1 LTARLR
7 RVLHVNL
14 EKKESRVDERPELF
28 DTCLG
33 GAGVASRLLEE
44 ECPPRVDPFSP
55 EAPVIFAVGPLTGLL
70 PSMVKTVAMFKSPLT
85 GNLGESHCGG
95 HFATAL
101 RFAGFGALVIKGAAD
116 TPSVTL
122 IEDSNVRVEAAAS
135 LWGLSPLQV
144 EKSLR
149 SPDQDGMESVASIGI
164 AGENGVYYSGLI
176 TDRYHHFGRLGLGAV
191 MGAKKLKAI
200 KVHGTGEVSL
210 ERPTEFKEF
219 YEQIHHRVV
228 QTEEMR
234 KYHDLGTPINV
245 MMLNELGALPTKNFT
260 QPRFDKAEGISGE
273 RFLET
278 LLERKISCPG
288 CPIGCIHLGGVRTS
302 FNPEHEL
309 GRREAFEELEL
320 VPYNY
325 EPIFAL
331 GSNLEIGDV
340 SSVLRLIG
348 PSECLG
354 IDAIMTGSVLAWMTE
369 AFEKGLIPRQEI
381 GDLEPKW
388 GDASAYS
395 KIMEN
400 IALAKNQFYRRLALG
415 TWAAAEKYGGK
426 DFAVSLGKNS
436 PAGYA
441 TGYGFVVGTLVGARH
456 SHLSN
461 KGYSIDQ
468 KSVKSNPSLE
478 QIVEKIADEEDW
490 LYMYYSLIG
499 CYFARGVYDEETIVR
514 ALDLIGLPKTAKELR
529 HLGNETFQRLYRF
542 KVREGF
548 NLAKEQIPRRMTETE
563 TPYGKLEPS
572 RLREMVQHYIRVRE
586 RQGLRLR
593 RDDEALTEL
602 LSPTAKAE

>member
-1 LTARLR
+1 LNSRLAK
-7 RVLHVNL
+7 VLHVNL
-14 EKKESRVDERPELF
+14 AEKESRIDERPELF
-28 DTCLG
+28 NAYLG
-33 GAGVASRLLEE
+33 GAGVASKLLEE
-44 ECPPRVDPFSP
+44 ECPPRIDPFSP
-55 EAPVIFAVGPLTGLL
+55 EAPAIFTVGPFTGLL

-101 RFAGFGALVIKGAAD
+101 RFAGFGALVVKGAAD
-116 TPSVTL
+116 LPSLLV
-122 IEDSNVRVEAAAS
+122 IEDSDVRVEAASS

-149 SPDQDGMESVASIGI
+149 SSNQEGIESVASIGV

-176 TDRYHHFGRLGLGAV
+176 TDRFHHFGRLGLGAV
-191 MGAKKLKAI
+191 LGAKKLKAI
-200 KVHGTGEVSL
+200 RIRGTGDVHL

-219 YEQIHHRVV
+219 YEEIHKLAV

-245 MMLNELGALPTKNFT
+245 MMLNEMGALPTKNFT
-260 QPRFDKAEGISGE
+260 QSRFEKAEGISGE

-288 CPIGCIHLGGVRTS
+288 CPVGCIHLGGLRTGFS
-302 FNPEHEL
+302 PEHEL
-309 GRREAFEELEL
+309 GRKEAFEELDL

-331 GSNLEIGDV
+331 GSNLEVADAA
-340 SSVLRLIG
+340 SVLRLIG
-348 PSECLG
+348 LCERLG
-354 IDAIMTGSVLAWMTE
+354 IDAILTGSVLAWLTE
-369 AFEKGLIPRQEI
+369 AVQKGLIPRQDL
-381 GDLEPKW
+381 GDLEPRW
-388 GDASAYS
+388 GDAASYS
-395 KIMEN
+395 KIVEN
-400 IALAKNQFYRRLALG
+400 IALTRNQFYRRLAQG
-415 TWAAAEKYGGK
+415 TMAAAEKYGGK
-426 DFAVSLGKNS
+426 DFAVSIGKNS

-461 KGYSIDQ
+461 TGYSIDQ
-468 KSVKSNPSLE
+468 KAVKSNLSLE
-478 QIVEKIADEEDW
+478 QMVEKIAEEEDW
-490 LYMYYSLIG
+490 LYLYYSLVG
-499 CYFARGVYDEETIVR
+499 CYFARGVYDEQTIVK
-514 ALDLIGLPKTAKELR
+514 ALDLIGLPKSARELR
-529 HLGNETFQRLYRF
+529 DLGNEVFQRLYRF

-548 NLAKEQIPRRMTETE
+548 NLTREVIPKRLTEIE
-563 TPYGKLEPS
+563 TPYGRLDPS
-572 RLREMVQHYIRVRE
+572 RLREMVQQYMRLRE

-602 LSPTAKAE
+602 LSPTAKA

>member
-1 LTARLR
+1 LSSRLR
-7 RVLHVNL
+7 QVLHIDL
-14 EKKESRVDERPELF
+14 SEKESRIYERPELF
-28 DTCLG
+28 DTYLG
-33 GAGVASRLLEE
+33 GAGVASKLLEE

-55 EAPVIFAVGPLTGLL
+55 EAPVIFAVGPFTGLL

-101 RFAGFGALVIKGAAD
+101 RFAGFGAVVVKGAAD
-116 TPSVTL
+116 VPSVVL
-122 IEDSNVRVEAAAS
+122 VEDSEVRVEAASS

-149 SPDQDGMESVASIGI
+149 SPSQEGMESVASIGI

-191 MGAKKLKAI
+191 IGAKKLKAI
-200 KVHGTGEVSL
+200 KVHGTGEIPL
-210 ERPTEFKEF
+210 ERPTEFKDF
-219 YEQIHHRVV
+219 YEEIHRRVV

-260 QPRFDKAEGISGE
+260 QPRFERAEEISGE

-288 CPIGCIHLGGVRTS
+288 CPVACIHLGGLRTGFS
-302 FNPEHEL
+302 PQHEL
-309 GRREAFEELEL
+309 GRREAFEELDL

-325 EPIFAL
+325 EPVFAL
-331 GSNLEIGDV
+331 GSNLEIGDAQ
-340 SSVLRLIG
+340 SVLRLIG
-348 PSECLG
+348 QCERVG
-354 IDAIMTGSVLAWMTE
+354 MDAIMTGSVLAWLTE
-369 AFEKGLIPRQEI
+369 AVEKGLIPRQEI
-381 GDLEPKW
+381 GDLEPRW
-388 GDASAYS
+388 GDAATYS
-395 KIMEN
+395 KIIEN
-400 IALAKNQFYRRLALG
+400 IALAKNQFYKRLALG
-415 TWAAAEKYGGK
+415 TSAAAEKYGGK
-426 DFAVSLGKNS
+426 DFAVSIGKNS

-461 KGYSIDQ
+461 MGYSIDQ
-468 KSVKSNPSLE
+468 KAVKSNLSLE

-490 LYMYYSLIG
+490 LYVYYSLIG
-499 CYFARGVYDEETIVR
+499 CYFARGVYDEETIVK
-514 ALDLIGLPKTAKELR
+514 ALDLIGLSKTGKELR
-529 HLGNETFQRLYRF
+529 DLGNEIFQRLYRF

-548 NLAKEQIPRRMTETE
+548 NLAREQIPKRMTEIE
-563 TPYGKLEPS
+563 TPYGKLDPS
-572 RLREMVQHYIRVRE
+572 RLREMVQHYIRIRE

-593 RDDEALTEL
+593 RDDEALADL
-602 LSPTAKAE
+602 LSPTVER

>member
-1 LTARLR
+1 LSSRLR
-7 RVLHVNL
+7 RVLHIDL
-14 EKKESRVDERPELF
+14 AEKESRVDERPELF
-28 DTCLG
+28 DTYLG
-33 GAGVASRLLEE
+33 GAGVASKLLEE

-55 EAPVIFAVGPLTGLL
+55 ESPVIFAVGPFTGLL

-101 RFAGFGALVIKGAAD
+101 RFAGFGALVVKGAAD
-116 TPSVTL
+116 GPSLVL
-122 IEDSNVRVEAAAS
+122 IEDSEVRVKAASS

-149 SPDQDGMESVASIGI
+149 SADQEGMESVASIGI

-176 TDRYHHFGRLGLGAV
+176 ADRYHHFGRLGLGAV

-200 KVHGTGEVSL
+200 RIHGTGEVAL

-219 YEQIHHRVV
+219 YEQIHRRIV

-260 QPRFDKAEGISGE
+260 QPRFERAEGISGE

-288 CPIGCIHLGGVRTS
+288 CPVGCIHLGGLRTS
-302 FNPEHEL
+302 FSPEHEL

-331 GSNLEIGDV
+331 GSNLEIGDA
-340 SSVLRLIG
+340 SSVLRLIAQC
-348 PSECLG
+348 ERLG
-354 IDAIMTGSVLAWMTE
+354 MDAIMTGSVLAWLTE
-369 AFEKGLIPRQEI
+369 AVEKGLIPRQEI
-381 GDLEPKW
+381 GELEPRW
-388 GDASAYS
+388 GDAPTYS

-400 IALAKNQFYRRLALG
+400 IALTKNQFYKRLALG
-415 TWAAAEKYGGK
+415 TAAAAEKYGGK
-426 DFAVSLGKNS
+426 DFAVSIGKNS

-461 KGYSIDQ
+461 MGYSIDQ
-468 KSVKSNPSLE
+468 KAVKSNLSLE

-490 LYMYYSLIG
+490 LYVYYSLVG
-499 CYFARGVYDEETIVR
+499 CYFARGVYDEETIVK
-514 ALDLIGLPKTAKELR
+514 ALALIGLPKAGGSLR
-529 HLGNETFQRLYRF
+529 GLGNEIFQRLYRF

-548 NLAKEQIPRRMTETE
+548 NLGKEEIPKRMTEIE
-563 TPYGKLEPS
+563 TPYGRLDQGK
-572 RLREMVQHYIRVRE
+572 LREMVQHYIRLRE

-593 RDDEALTEL
+593 REDEALTEL
-602 LSPTAKAE
+602 LSPTAKT

>member
-1 LTARLR
+1 LNSRLAK
-7 RVLHVNL
+7 VLHVNL
-14 EKKESRVDERPELF
+14 AEKESRIDERLELF
-28 DTCLG
+28 NAYLG
-33 GAGVASRLLEE
+33 GAGVASKLLEE
-44 ECPPRVDPFSP
+44 ECPPRIDPFSP
-55 EAPVIFAVGPLTGLL
+55 EAPVIFAVGPFTGLL

-116 TPSVTL
+116 LPSLLV
-122 IEDSNVRVEAAAS
+122 IEDSDVRVEAASS

-149 SPDQDGMESVASIGI
+149 SPDQEGIESVASIGV

-176 TDRYHHFGRLGLGAV
+176 TDRFHHFGRLGLGAV

-200 KVHGTGEVSL
+200 RIRGTGDVQL

-219 YEQIHHRVV
+219 YDTIHRRVV

-245 MMLNELGALPTKNFT
+245 MMLNEMGALPTKNFT
-260 QPRFDKAEGISGE
+260 QPRFESAEGISGE

-288 CPIGCIHLGGVRTS
+288 CPVGCIHLGGLRTEFS
-302 FNPEHEL
+302 PEHEL
-309 GRREAFEELEL
+309 GRKEAFEEVDL

-331 GSNLEIGDV
+331 GSNLEVEDAR
-340 SSVLRLIG
+340 SVLRLIG
-348 PSECLG
+348 QCERLG
-354 IDAIMTGSVLAWMTE
+354 MDAIMTGSVLAWLTE
-369 AFEKGLIPRQEI
+369 AVEKGLIPCQDI
-381 GDLEPKW
+381 GDLEPRW
-388 GDASAYS
+388 GDSATYS
-395 KIMEN
+395 KIIES
-400 IALAKNQFYRRLALG
+400 IALGRNQFYKRLALG
-415 TWAAAEKYGGK
+415 TSPAAEKYGGR
-426 DFAVSLGKNS
+426 DFAVSIGKNS

-461 KGYSIDQ
+461 MGYSIDQ
-468 KSVKSNPSLE
+468 KAIKSNFSLE
-478 QIVEKIADEEDW
+478 QIVEKIAEEEDW
-490 LYMYYSLIG
+490 LYVYYSLIG
-499 CYFARGVYDEETIVR
+499 CYFARGVYDEETIVS
-514 ALDLIGLPKTAKELR
+514 ALDLIGLPKSGRELR
-529 HLGNETFQRLYRF
+529 DLGNEVFQRLYRF

-548 NLAKEQIPRRMTETE
+548 NLTREVIPKRLTEIE
-563 TPYGKLEPS
+563 TPYGRLDPS
-572 RLREMVQHYIRVRE
+572 RLREMVQQYIRLRE
-586 RQGLRLR
+586 RQGLRIR
-593 RDDEALTEL
+593 RDDEALAEL
-602 LSPTAKAE
+602 LSPTTKT

>member
-1 LTARLR
+1 MSARLR
-7 RVLHVNL
+7 RVLHINL
-14 EKKESRVDERPELF
+14 TEKESHIDERPELF
-28 DTCLG
+28 DTYLG
-33 GAGVASRLLEE
+33 GAGVASKLLEE

-55 EAPVIFAVGPLTGLL
+55 EAPAIFAVGPFTALL

-95 HFATAL
+95 HFGTAL
-101 RFAGFGALVIKGAAD
+101 RFAGFGAVVVKGAAD
-116 TPSVTL
+116 VPSLVL
-122 IEDSNVRVEAAAS
+122 IEDSDVRVEAASS

-149 SPDQDGMESVASIGI
+149 SPDQDGMESIASIGI

-191 MGAKKLKAI
+191 LGAKKLKAI
-200 KVHGTGEVSL
+200 RVHGTGEIPL
-210 ERPTEFKEF
+210 ERPVEFKDF
-219 YEQIHHRVV
+219 YDEIHRRVV

-245 MMLNELGALPTKNFT
+245 MMLNELGALPAKNFT
-260 QPRFDKAEGISGE
+260 QSRFEAAEGISGE

-288 CPIGCIHLGGVRTS
+288 CPVGCIHLGGVRTS
-302 FNPEHEL
+302 FSPEHEL

-331 GSNLEIGDV
+331 GSNLGIGDAP
-340 SSVLRLIG
+340 SVLRLIG
-348 PSECLG
+348 QSERLG
-354 IDAIMTGSVLAWMTE
+354 MDAIMTGSVLAWLTE
-369 AFEKGLIPRQEI
+369 AFEKGLISRQEL
-381 GDLEPKW
+381 GDVEPRW
-388 GDASAYS
+388 GDSHTYS
-395 KIMEN
+395 KVMES
-400 IALAKNQFYRRLALG
+400 IALVRSQFYKKLALG

-426 DFAVSLGKNS
+426 DFAVSIGKNS

-461 KGYSIDQ
+461 MGYSIDQ
-468 KSVKSNPSLE
+468 KAIKSNLSPE

-490 LYMYYSLIG
+490 LYVYYSLIG
-499 CYFARGVYDEETIVR
+499 CYFARGVYDEATIVK
-514 ALDLIGLPKTAKELR
+514 ALDLIGLPKTGKELR
-529 HLGNETFQRLYRF
+529 DLGNEVFQGLYRF

-548 NLAKEQIPRRMTETE
+548 NLAKEQIPKRMTEIE
-563 TPYGKLEPS
+563 TPYGRLDPN
-572 RLREMVQHYIRVRE
+572 RLREMVQHYIRLRE